1 MPRLVTKFKY
11 LKSGGDGK
19 SVGGYARYIA
29 TREGVEKLDDSHRH
43 APATKK
49 QQALIEKI
57 LKDFP
62 DTKGSY
68 EYEVFLREQ
77 TVGNASEFIS
87 MAIEENLDAVA
98 NTKTYADYIAT
109 CPRAERF
116 GNHGLF
122 TDDGIQVQ
130 LSKVSQEL
138 NAYTGNV
145 YTAILSL
152 KREDASRLGFDSGS
166 HWRDFLRGQT
176 QTLSE
181 NLKIPME
188 HLRWYAAFHNEGH
201 HPHVHLIAY
210 STIPGEGHLSKQ
222 GMENMRS
229 AFARDIFSQEL
240 LFTYQQQTEYRDQL
254 RQKSRESISEIV
266 AKINTRNYQNTK
278 VEALLIDLSDRL
290 SCTTGKKVYGYLKAD
305 VKAIVDQIVAELAGD
320 EDIRKLYNL
329 WYEQREDVLHTY
341 TDTFPERVP
350 LEQNKE
356 FKSIRNAVIQ
366 EAMKIATGI
375 HGAADLEPQQDM
387 ADIGLP
393 MGEESIEPLEDPA
406 YWMEHFQPRIF
417 NPDTS
422 IEGNILED
430 FQPETVLSSPSFDSK
445 DWWSDSYKAGRK
457 YLYGT
462 KEENPDFQKAMA
474 LLLPEANAGNGYA
487 RYDVGRMYLLGQGCE
502 ANEEEAQQWFQN
514 ALEAFHK
521 AEQTVEKKEYL
532 RYRIGKCYAYG
543 HGAERNYEEAAWW
556 FRRAE
561 GNPFAAYFLG
571 GQYLRGQGVE
581 QSDMEAYNLFYRAAT
596 HHKQPNAYAQY
607 QLGRMYRDGIGTA
620 VNPVSSKQ
628 WYERAYRGFLAME
641 QVMADD
647 RLYYRL
653 GSMNLTGTG
662 TELDLGQARYYFEK
676 AAELGNADALYGLGK
691 LYLKPDFPDYDPA
704 RAVAYLEQAVEK
716 DHAFAKFQLG
726 KLLCQGEFVG
736 KDITRGLLL
745 LEELAQG
752 GVSYAAYIAGK
763 VYLTEE
769 GWQDV
774 KKAILYFQQAA
785 EDGNPYGEYQLGKI
799 YYFGN
804 GVRADREMGFEYLK
818 ASAAHGN
825 QYAANL
831 LQVIQHQHTWGVTQ
845 GAASLIAQLGRM
857 FQEQEQKQD
866 QRQSQRMDRKQRR
879 EIDEK
884 KQAMGIRD

>member
-1 MPRLVTKFKY
+1 MPRLVTKFNY
-11 LKSGGDGK
+11 LKPGAGGR

-29 TREGVEKLDDSHRH
+29 TREGAERIDDSHRH
-43 APATKK
+43 APATQK
-49 QQALIEKI
+49 QQALIGKI
-57 LKDFP
+57 LRDFP
-62 DTKGSY
+62 DTKQSH
-68 EYEVFLREQ
+68 EYRDYQQER
-77 TVGNASEFIS
+77 TAGNASEFIS
-87 MAIEENLDAVA
+87 MAMEENLNAVA

-109 CPRAERF
+109 RPRAERF
-116 GNHGLF
+116 GSHGLF
-122 TDDGIQVQ
+122 TDDGVEVQ
-130 LSKVSQEL
+130 LSEVSKEL
-138 NAYTGNV
+138 NAYRGNV

-152 KREDASRLGFDSGS
+152 KREDAARLGFDHGS
-166 HWRDFLRGQT
+166 RWRDFLRGQT
-176 QTLSE
+176 LTLSE
-181 NLKIPME
+181 NLKIPMN

-210 STIPGEGHLSKQ
+210 STVPGEGHLSAK
-222 GMENMRS
+222 GVEKMRS
-229 AFARDIFSQEL
+229 VFAREIFSQEL
-240 LFTYQQQTEYRDQL
+240 MFTYQQQTEYRDRL
-254 RQKSRESISEIV
+254 REQGRERVSEIV
-266 AKINTRNYQNTK
+266 AKINAGEYLNPRI
-278 VEALLIDLSDRL
+278 EELLVQLSDRL
-290 SCTTGKKVYGYLKAD
+290 SRTTGKKVYGYLKSD
-305 VKAIVDQIVAELAGD
+305 VKAIVDQIVAELVGD
-320 EDIRKLYNL
+320 ENIRELYDL
-329 WYEQREDVLHTY
+329 WYEQRESVLRTY
-341 TDTFPERVP
+341 TDHFPERVP
-350 LEQNKE
+350 LKQNRE

-375 HGAADLEPQQDM
+375 HGAADLEPQRDM

-406 YWMEHFQPRIF
+406 YWMEQFQPRIF

-462 KEENPDFQKAMA
+462 KEENPDFRKAMA

-521 AEQTVEKKEYL
+521 AEQTMEKKEYL

-561 GNPFAAYFLG
+561 GNPFAAYSLG
-571 GQYLRGQGVE
+571 GQYLRGQGVG

-596 HHKQPNAYAQY
+596 HHNAYAQY

-628 WYERAYRGFLAME
+628 WYESAYRGFLAME

-691 LYLKPDFPDYDPA
+691 LYMKPDFPDYDPA
-704 RAVAYLEQAVEK
+704 RAVVYLEQAVEK

-726 KLLCQGEFVG
+726 KLLCQGEFVE

-763 VYLTEE
+763 VYLKEE
-769 GWQDV
+769 GWKDV
-774 KKAILYFQQAA
+774 QKAIRCFHMAA
-785 EDGNPYGEYQLGKI
+785 EDGNSYAEYQLGKI

-804 GVRADREMGFEYLK
+804 GIRADREKGLEYLNQ
-818 ASAAHGN
+818 SAAHGN
-825 QYAANL
+825 VYAENL
-831 LQVIQHQHTWGVTQ
+831 LRVIRQQHIR

-857 FQEQEQKQD
+857 FQEKEQQN
-866 QRQSQRMDRKQRR
+866 QRQRPEMDRKQRQ
-879 EIDEK
+879 EIGEK
-884 KQAMGIRD
+884 KQALGIRD